1 MNFAINMNFLDKQK
15 AEVVQ
20 IAQSIEANTK
30 SANDKMFNINVNVC
44 KTIENLD
51 EMNQI
56 VDLIKIGK

>member
-56 VDLIKIGK
+56 VDLIKIRK

>member
-15 AEVVQ
+15 AEFVQ